1 MIRFNATKCLTAI
14 VLSAAALAACDSP
27 QVGQTSTQISASGQ
41 RPGSPG
47 FSVAPP
53 NAPSGPVINN
63 FAISVLNGI
72 QGRSISENREYCGY
86 IFIDQFGRLQ
96 TTPPVPGTRTG
107 CNLIEPQIG
116 QGVLASYHTHGSYSP
131 ALAGEVPSSID
142 LRGDFNYGI
151 NGYVATPGG
160 RVWLNDVR
168 TRSTRQL
175 CGIGCITSD
184 PRFVPLAEGAI
195 RPSYS
200 EQDIARRTRGF

>member
-96 TTPPVPGTRTG
+96 TTPPWRVKSR
-107 CNLIEPQIG
+107 Q
-116 QGVLASYHTHGSYSP
+116 ASICAVISTTASMDTSRHP
-131 ALAGEVPSSID
+131 A
-142 LRGDFNYGI
+142 
-151 NGYVATPGG
+151 
-160 RVWLNDVR
+160 
-168 TRSTRQL
+168 
-175 CGIGCITSD
+175 
-184 PRFVPLAEGAI
+184 GAF
-195 RPSYS
+195 
-200 EQDIARRTRGF
+200 G